1 MTSEFKNFI
10 ENEYSKIG
18 IKDISIL
25 KENVQNVF
33 SKYLVNRQRTLKLYM
48 DLLFLEFI
56 KYNKIKKS
64 SKFFIFFES
73 EILNYKNLKDRYQK
87 DFLNL
92 MKIMFEINEEA
103 GNNYMSICFNQH
115 YINNF
120 SKYNDLDN
128 MMKMMGDLLEECLYR
143 NLRLLYGF
151 IFFMKNLIIPPNLFD
166 INFGG
171 LIIELKKYLSDP
183 TFLNDYIYNI
193 PLNQLRNIC
202 KHKTYKL
209 INDQEIQVEYGSNK
223 KKIVIIKYDDI
234 LKLLKNINLFNTTIT
249 LIFNLIYLDIIPDI
263 HQDLNYDNIRLENSF
278 SSLFYSLRYLNYKII
293 KYGLNTKNNIFE
305 MCFEDVDNI
314 DNTLN
319 RIILISQNFSR
330 IAKYIYDDKILNISP
345 DAIKIS
351 LIYNNMEIA
360 NAIISYDHALN
371 YIMKKNDIVEL
382 INNIEF
388 NIINNKK

>member
-64 SKFFIFFES
+64 SKFFNFFES

-115 YINNF
+115 SINNF

-128 MMKMMGDLLEECLYR
+128 MMKMMGNLLEECLYR

-209 INDQEIQVEYGSNK
+209 INNQEIQVEYGSNK

-305 MCFEDVDNI
+305 MCFEDVDKI

-360 NAIISYDHALN
+360 NAIILYDHALN

-382 INNIEF
+382 INNIKF

>member
-115 YINNF
+115 SINNF

-382 INNIEF
+382 INNIKF

>member
-115 YINNF
+115 SINNF

-351 LIYNNMEIA
+351 LIYNNMEFA

>member
-64 SKFFIFFES
+64 SKFFNFFES

-115 YINNF
+115 SINNF

-209 INDQEIQVEYGSNK
+209 INNQEIQVEYGSNK

-382 INNIEF
+382 INNIKF

>member
-73 EILNYKNLKDRYQK
+73 EILNYKNLKNRYQK

-115 YINNF
+115 SINNF

-360 NAIISYDHALN
+360 NAIISYDYALN